1 MAESTGVRLLIAPD
15 KPSERAVL
23 AKVAGDAGFPDPF
36 FAGDGKGVLEALQT
50 GGVAAVLLDWGVASA
65 GDFQLIKILGS
76 RKQLSRIPLLVMAG
90 GVDQDTLKAAV
101 EAGAKHFLL
110 KPFTPQNL
118 RQKLAL
124 AAQQS
129 TPPKKQGGPPV
140 SEKQSR
146 KHFLKGYDLLQGK
159 YFSAAVQEF
168 AQAVHHNKMFPEAY
182 KGLAQALL
190 GQGDRDSAAKFLGVA
205 AETYVALE
213 RDKEAFDVFQLLHRD
228 NPETPD
234 PFALAAGKHQ
244 AEGNVEAAIGLYERG
259 LAVRPDG
266 EELVRPLAEL
276 LAGQGDTELAVNV
289 LTSFLMD
296 HGQEA
301 EKAKALYLELSG
313 EEWVSQHAQ
322 EADEEVQRMLAEA
335 EARDQEL
342 VAGGKGVAGPGLE
355 YEAPPDYDEK
365 RASPRIPLADYFIRM
380 AKQDPYL
387 ITGLSQTGLSFR
399 IWLETEEE
407 KAEAEATQT
416 AEAAEEE
423 TAETEE
429 ATPPEET
436 AEDSEATGA
445 GGTDTET
452 ESEADTEAEADDE
465 ALLEGEASDEVAV
478 GEVDEIRQQLEAE
491 RKEIE
496 NIFPVGQTIQFD
508 IYAMEKARIKKL
520 TVVIKHVTKG
530 VVGCQFGTLDKKQ
543 KGGVDKIIISEAPEG
558 FKLDLSNVSFDLD
571 MGTW

>member
-1 MAESTGVRLLIAPD
+1 MADTTGVRLLVAPD
-15 KPSERAVL
+15 NPSERAVL

-36 FAGDGKGVLEALQT
+36 FVEDGAGVLKALQAGEVT
-50 GGVAAVLLDWGVASA
+50 AVLLDWGVAST

-90 GVDQDTLKAAV
+90 GVDQDALKAAV

-110 KPFTPQNL
+110 KPFTPKNL

-129 TPPKKQGGPPV
+129 TPQKKQTSPPV

-146 KHFLKGYDLLQGK
+146 AHFLKGYDLLQGK

-190 GQGDRDSAAKFLGVA
+190 GQGDRDSAAKFLEVA
-205 AETYVALE
+205 AETYIALE

-234 PFALAAGKHQ
+234 PFAAIAEKYR

-259 LAVRPDG
+259 LAFRPDG

-276 LAGQGDTELAVNV
+276 LSGQGDTELAVNV

-301 EKAKALYLELSG
+301 EEAKALYLKLAG
-313 EEWVSQHAQ
+313 EEWVSQHAN
-322 EADEEVQRMLAEA
+322 EAEEEVQRMMAEA

-342 VAGGKGVAGPGLE
+342 AEEKGAAGPGLE

-365 RASPRIPLADYFIRM
+365 RASQRIPLADYFIRM

-407 KAEAEATQT
+407 KAEAEAAHT
-416 AEAAEEE
+416 AETAEVE

-429 ATPPEET
+429 TISSEET
-436 AEDSEATGA
+436 ADDSESTEPE
-445 GGTDTET
+445 GTDTET
-452 ESEADTEAEADDE
+452 EADTEAEAE

-496 NIFPVGQTIQFD
+496 SIFPVGQTIQFD

-520 TVVIKHVTKG
+520 TAVIKHVTKG